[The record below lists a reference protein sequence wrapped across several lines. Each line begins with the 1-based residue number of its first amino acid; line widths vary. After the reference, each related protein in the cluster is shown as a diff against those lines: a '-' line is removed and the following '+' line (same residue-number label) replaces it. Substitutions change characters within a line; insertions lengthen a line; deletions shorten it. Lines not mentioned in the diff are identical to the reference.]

1 MKERP
6 NILLRGLAV
15 ILLFTMAGMLLGMAP
30 GGDVMSLLL
39 QLTIGQVLQAG
50 WYLFC
55 LRLVREEEVNVSTIF
70 EPFRR
75 FWQVWLVMIA
85 VPLITAAGLF
95 LFIIPGLYFWARFG
109 MAMFAAVD
117 RELDVSSAFDFSSRI
132 TEGNRLQIL
141 LLQLIVAGIGVVL
154 VLPTLL
160 QMKSLEMIALPLY
173 VFVMT
178 PLAGTSYAAAYD
190 SLVET
195 KAGEEV

>member
-15 ILLFTMAGMLLGMAP
+15 ILLFTLAGMLLGMAP
-30 GGDVMSLLL
+30 GGAAMSLVL
-39 QLTIGQVLQAG
+39 QITIGQVLQAG

-55 LRLVREEEVNVSTIF
+55 LRLVREEEVTVSTIF

-117 RELDVSSAFDFSSRI
+117 RDLDVSAAFDFSSRI
-132 TEGNRLQIL
+132 TEGSRLQIL
-141 LLQLIVAGIGVVL
+141 LLQLIVAAIGVIL
-154 VLPTLL
+154 VLPTVL
-160 QMKSLEMIALPLY
+160 QIQNLEMIALPLY
-173 VFVMT
+173 VFIMT
-178 PLAGTSYAAAYD
+178 PLAGTAYAAAYD

-195 KAGEEV
+195 KSGEEE